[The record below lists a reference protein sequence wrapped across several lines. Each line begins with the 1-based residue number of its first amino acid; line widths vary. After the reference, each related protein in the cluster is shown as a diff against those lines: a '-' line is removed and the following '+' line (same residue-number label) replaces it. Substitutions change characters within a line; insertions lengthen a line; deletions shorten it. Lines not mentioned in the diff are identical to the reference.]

1 MRRIITTFVMLVHV
15 KFPIAKNGG
24 AWIFLIYNLSVSLSG
39 AIIITPS
46 SSEVNTE
53 TKQLTKNGVQL
64 DIKTQIP
71 QQIYSV
77 YLPSYDMV
85 AVGMR
90 LHPIQ

>member
-1 MRRIITTFVMLVHV
+1 MLVYLKYSIV
-15 KFPIAKNGG
+15 KNGG
-24 AWIFLIYNLSVSLSG
+24 ASYPCWIFVNNNLSVSLSG

-77 YLPSYDMV
+77 NY
-85 AVGMR
+85 
-90 LHPIQ
+90 HPTTWWW